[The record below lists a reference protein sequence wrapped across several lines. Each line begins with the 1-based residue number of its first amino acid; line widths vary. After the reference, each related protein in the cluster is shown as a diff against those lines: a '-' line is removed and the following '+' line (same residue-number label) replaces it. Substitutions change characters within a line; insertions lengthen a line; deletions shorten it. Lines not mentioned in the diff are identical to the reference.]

1 MTGEGTQSQGC
12 REIAFNSRAWEN
24 GGKIG
29 ERGKNGD
36 VKKKKKSSE
45 EEKKF

>member
-1 MTGEGTQSQGC
+1 MQRNEG
-12 REIAFNSRAWEN
+12 AFDSRAWEEE
-24 GGKIG
+24 GKIG

-45 EEKKF
+45 VLTEE